1 MTQYR
6 TDLFLLDHLLL
17 FRLVGC
23 LFCLLFDLLE
33 DFPEDD
39 PDDLADV
46 GCVLLCGLGFFILES
61 FRSLIHPFFIKTSRL
76 TSGCERNS

>member
-1 MTQYR
+1 MTQSFQYR

-23 LFCLLFDLLE
+23 LFCLLFDRLE
-33 DFPEDD
+33 DFPDED
-39 PDDLADV
+39 LCDV
-46 GCVLLCGLGFFILES
+46 GCVLLCGRGFFILES
-61 FRSLIHPFFIKTSRL
+61 LRSLMHPFFIKTSRF

>member
-1 MTQYR
+1 M
-6 TDLFLLDHLLL
+6 
-17 FRLVGC
+17 GC
-23 LFCLLFDLLE
+23 LFCLLFDRLE

-39 PDDLADV
+39 PEDLDDV

-61 FRSLIHPFFIKTSRL
+61 LRSLIHPFFIKTSRL